1 MDKRGRGRPR
11 YSRPGGRRYISYG
24 PGIQKSHPVF
34 HLQRKAKVHT
44 IKKKKR
50 KQFPA
55 GGTMLYS
62 VASADSAS
70 MGFSSRGS
78 KRGWDHG

>member
-11 YSRPGGRRYISYG
+11 YSQPGGRRYISYS

-44 IKKKKR
+44 IKRKKR

-55 GGTMLYS
+55 GGNLLYS

-70 MGFSSRGS
+70 MWFSS
-78 KRGWDHG
+78 